1 MNLELVPIPV
11 PDARKAFVLR
21 LLDVGARKY
30 HDKHPFHRRMNA
42 GELSREDLATWA
54 VNRFYYQRTIPR
66 KDGAILAAMPD
77 PAHRRRWRKRIVDQ
91 DGTTDTDGGLEAWL
105 RLVEALGGRREDA
118 WNDDAILPGVRFAV
132 DAYYNFC
139 RTAPWQES
147 VASSLTELFAPHLHA
162 LRIEAFPKHYP
173 WVDAAGLDY
182 FKRRTRQAPADVEHG
197 LSVVLEHFTTPRLED
212 RAVALLEFKCDLLW
226 SLLDA
231 VDRHCAERSARK
243 SVGSSR

>member
-1 MNLELVPIPV
+1 MNLEQVPIPV
-11 PDARKAFVLR
+11 PEARKAFVLR

-77 PAHRRRWRKRIVDQ
+77 PAQRRRWRKRIVEQ
-91 DGTTDTDGGLEAWL
+91 DGTDERDGGLEAWL

-118 WNDDAILPGVRFAV
+118 LGDHAILPGVRFAV

-139 RTAPWQES
+139 RAAPWQES

-162 LRIEAFPKHYP
+162 LRIEAFPKYYP

-197 LSVVLEHFTTPRLED
+197 LSVVLEHFTTPALED

-231 VDRHCAERSARK
+231 IDHHCAERAR
-243 SVGSSR
+243 GAR

>member
-1 MNLELVPIPV
+1 MSALTLEHVPILI
-11 PDARKAFVLR
+11 PDDRKDFVLR

-30 HDKHPFHRRMNA
+30 HDKHPFHQRMNR
-42 GELSREDLATWA
+42 GELSREELAIWA

-66 KDGAILAAMPD
+66 KDGFILASMPD
-77 PAHRRRWRKRIVDQ
+77 PEHRRRWRKRIVDQ

-105 RLVEALGGRREDA
+105 RLVEALGGSREDA
-118 WNDDAILPGVRFAV
+118 WNDHAILPGVRFAV

-139 RTAPWQES
+139 RAAPWYEA

-197 LSVVLEHFTTPRLED
+197 LSVVLEYFTTPSKEH
-212 RAVALLEFKCDLLW
+212 RAVELLEFKCDLLW

-231 VDRHCAERSARK
+231 VEHHCEARK
-243 SVGSSR
+243 TR